1 MNGLKQTK
9 YHSIQKKSVFS
20 LCHKSTDKYNLSLV
34 QPVPRIVGIE
44 LTRKASIKFIGVILD
59 ENLIWKD
66 HISTIESKI
75 SKNIG
80 LIFRA
85 KNVLSI
91 YYLN

>member
-9 YHSIQKKSVFS
+9 YHSIRKKSVFS
-20 LCHKSTDKYNLSLV
+20 LCHKSTDKYDLSLV
-34 QPVPRIVGIE
+34 QPILRIVGIE

-85 KNVLSI
+85 KNLLSI

>member
-1 MNGLKQTK
+1 M
-9 YHSIQKKSVFS
+9 FS
-20 LCHKSTDKYNLSLV
+20 LCHKSTDKYNLSFV
-34 QPVPRIVGIE
+34 QPILRIVGIE

>member
-1 MNGLKQTK
+1 M
-9 YHSIQKKSVFS
+9 FS
-20 LCHKSTDKYNLSLV
+20 LCHKSTDKYNLSFV
-34 QPVPRIVGIE
+34 QPILRIVGIE
-44 LTRKASIKFIGVILD
+44 LTRKANIKFIGVIFD

>member
-1 MNGLKQTK
+1 M
-9 YHSIQKKSVFS
+9 FS
-20 LCHKSTDKYNLSLV
+20 LCHKSTDKYNLSFV
-34 QPVPRIVGIE
+34 QPILRIVGIE
-44 LTRKASIKFIGVILD
+44 LTRKASIKFIGVIFD